1 VSFDVMLGRLLCVLC
16 CVQVV
21 AMRQVSVM
29 AGSFVETFLV
39 VAGCFAVMTRSVL
52 VMLRCLL
59 MMMRCFMRH
68 REFLSSC
75 RHACG
80 TRGLS

>member
-1 VSFDVMLGRLLCVLC
+1 MLGRLLGVLC
-16 CVQVV
+16 RMQMM
-21 AMRQVSVM
+21 AMGQVSVM
-29 AGSFVETFLV
+29 TGSFVEAFLV
-39 VAGCFAVMTRSVL
+39 MTGGFAVMARSVL

-68 REFLSSC
+68 GEFLSSC
-75 RHACG
+75 RHPWG